1 MKLESRATVI
11 VVLAAVLPLIFAV
24 GFSRSQA
31 NPDPRLI
38 EGAKKEGEVIFY
50 TTMTLDQ
57 SKEVVDRFQ
66 KKYPFIKPTL
76 FRTGGGPLLNKILN
90 EARAG
95 RHAWDVVA
103 GRAEM
108 YVPLME
114 RKLLASYRSPE
125 AKAIDEDLVDKE
137 GYWTAYYVVTYVLGW
152 HTKLVKRED
161 VPKTYE
167 ALIEPKWKGQVSFDN
182 EAYGM
187 LQGLMRAWG
196 REKAIAY
203 FRRIAANDPAMM
215 RGNSERVALAAAGEY
230 PLIVA
235 YNQTLERMVARRAP
249 LDWLPL
255 EPAVVSAFPI
265 MLAAK
270 APNPNAARLYY
281 DFSLSKEGQEMMR
294 GMQRIPVR
302 KDVEPN
308 PPRLFRGYK
317 RVVENPEDYKDFEGL
332 VKVYNDIFKLR

>member
-1 MKLESRATVI
+1 MTKKSSIAGIGAFILCLI
-11 VVLAAVLPLIFAV
+11 VGPGSA
-24 GFSRSQA
+24 SSQTS
-31 NPDPRLI
+31 PDPKLI

-57 SKEVVDRFQ
+57 SKQVVDRFQ

-76 FRTGGGPLLNKILN
+76 FRTGGGPLLNKIFT
-90 EARAG
+90 EARGG
-95 RHAWDVVA
+95 RHAWDITV

-108 YVPLME
+108 VVPLME
-114 RKLLASYRSPE
+114 RKLLAPYRSPE
-125 AKAIDEDLVDKE
+125 AKMIDDDLVDKE
-137 GYWTAYYVVTYVLGW
+137 GYWTAYYVIAYVLGW
-152 HTKLVKRED
+152 HTKLVKKED

-167 ALIEPKWKGQVSFDN
+167 ALVDPKWKGGQLSFDN

-203 FRRIAANDPAMM
+203 FKRIAAIEPSLK
-215 RGNSERVALAAAGEY
+215 RGNTERVALAAAGEY
-230 PLIVA
+230 PLTIS
-235 YNQTLERMVARRAP
+235 YNQTFERMVARGAP
-249 LDWLPL
+249 IDWLPL

-265 MLAAK
+265 MIAAK
-270 APNPNAARLYY
+270 APHPNAARLYY
-281 DFSLSKEGQEMMR
+281 DFSLSKEGQEMLR

-302 KDVEPN
+302 KDVEPD

-332 VKVYNDIFKLR
+332 VKLYNDIFKVR

>member
-1 MKLESRATVI
+1 MSTRFFVALVTAFILFPILGFHRAEGQI
-11 VVLAAVLPLIFAV
+11 
-24 GFSRSQA
+24 
-31 NPDPRLI
+31 NPDPKLV
-38 EGAKKEGEVIFY
+38 EGAKKEGEMIFY

-76 FRTGGGPLLNKILN
+76 FRTGGGPLLNKIFT
-90 EARAG
+90 EARGG
-95 RHAWDVVA
+95 RHAWDVVV

-108 YVPLME
+108 VVPLMQ
-114 RKLLASYRSPE
+114 RKLIASYRSPE
-125 AKAIDEDLVDKE
+125 TKMLDDDLVDQE
-137 GYWTAYYVVTYVLGW
+137 GYWSAYYVISYVLGW
-152 HTKLVKRED
+152 HTKLVKREE

-167 ALIEPKWKGQVSFDN
+167 ALVDPKWKGGQLSFDN

-203 FRRIAANDPAMM
+203 FKRIAAIEPSMK
-215 RGNSERVALAAAGEY
+215 RGNTERVALAAAGEY
-230 PLIVA
+230 PLTIS
-235 YNQTLERMVARRAP
+235 YNQTFERMVARGAP
-249 LDWLPL
+249 MDWLPL

-265 MLAAK
+265 MIAAK
-270 APNPNAARLYY
+270 APHPNAARLYY
-281 DFSLSKEGQEMMR
+281 DFSLSKEGQEMLT

-317 RVVENPEDYKDFEGL
+317 RVVENPEDYTDFEGL
-332 VKVYNDIFKLR
+332 VRLYNDIFKLR

>member
-1 MKLESRATVI
+1 MTGRFFVALFAAFSLFNILGFQRAQGQ
-11 VVLAAVLPLIFAV
+11 L
-24 GFSRSQA
+24 
-31 NPDPRLI
+31 NPDPKI
-38 EGAKKEGEVIFY
+38 VEGAKKEGQMIFY

-66 KKYPFIKPTL
+66 KKYPFVKPTL
-76 FRTGGGPLLNKILN
+76 FRTGGGPLLNKIFT
-90 EARAG
+90 EARGG
-95 RHAWDVVA
+95 RHAWDVVV

-108 YVPLME
+108 VVPLMQ
-114 RKLLASYRSPE
+114 RKLIASYRSPE
-125 AKAIDEDLVDKE
+125 TKMIDEDLVDRE
-137 GYWTAYYVVTYVLGW
+137 GYWSAYYVISYVLGW
-152 HTKLVKRED
+152 HTKLVKREE

-167 ALIEPKWKGQVSFDN
+167 ALVDPKWKGGQLSFDN

-203 FRRIAANDPAMM
+203 FKRIAAIEPSMK
-215 RGNSERVALAAAGEY
+215 RGNTERVALAAAGEY
-230 PLIVA
+230 PLTVS
-235 YNQTLERMVARRAP
+235 YNQTFERMVARGAP
-249 LDWLPL
+249 MDWLPL

-265 MLAAK
+265 MIAAK
-270 APNPNAARLYY
+270 APHPNAARLYY
-281 DFSLSKEGQEMMR
+281 DFSLSKEGQEMLT

-317 RVVENPEDYKDFEGL
+317 RVVENPEDYTDFEGL
-332 VKVYNDIFKLR
+332 VRLYNDIFKLR

>member
-1 MKLESRATVI
+1 METQRCVILTAALVIALVCACSRAS
-11 VVLAAVLPLIFAV
+11 AQ
-24 GFSRSQA
+24 S
-31 NPDPRLI
+31 PDAKLI
-38 EGAKKEGEVIFY
+38 EGAKKEGQVVFY

-57 SKEVVDRFQ
+57 SKEVIDRFQ

-76 FRTGGGPLLNKILN
+76 FRTGGGPLLNKIFT
-90 EARAG
+90 EGRAG
-95 RHAWDVVA
+95 QNLWDVTV

-108 YVPLME
+108 VVPLLE
-114 RKLLASYRSPE
+114 RKMLASYRSPE
-125 AKAIDEDLVDKE
+125 TRMIDDDLVDKE
-137 GYWTAYYVVTYVLGW
+137 GYWTAYYVISYVLGW

-161 VPKTYE
+161 VPRSYE
-167 ALIEPKWKGQVSFDN
+167 ALVDPKWKGGQLSFDN

-203 FRRIAANDPAMM
+203 FRRIAAIEPSMK
-215 RGNSERVALAAAGEY
+215 RGNTERVALAAAGEY
-230 PLIVA
+230 PLTVS
-235 YNQTLERMVARRAP
+235 YNQTFERMVARGAP
-249 LDWLPL
+249 MNWVAL

-265 MLAAK
+265 MISSK
-270 APNPNAARLYY
+270 APHPNAARLYY
-281 DFSLSKEGQEMMR
+281 DFSLSKEGQEMLR

-302 KDVEPN
+302 KDVEPD

-332 VKVYNDIFKLR
+332 VKLYNSIFKLR

>member
-1 MKLESRATVI
+1 MASKRS
-11 VVLAAVLPLIFAV
+11 LPALGTLIFFLSVVINHA
-24 GFSRSQA
+24 SAQ
-31 NPDPRLI
+31 NPDPKVI
-38 EGAKKEGEVIFY
+38 EGAKKEGQMVFY

-57 SKEVVDRFQ
+57 SKEVIDRFQ
-66 KKYPFIKPTL
+66 KKYPFIRATL
-76 FRTGGGPLLNKILN
+76 FRTGGGPLLNKILT
-90 EARAG
+90 EARG
-95 RHAWDVVA
+95 GLHAWDVVA

-108 YVPLME
+108 YVPLMD
-114 RKLLASYRSPE
+114 RKLLAPYRSPE
-125 AKAIDEDLVDKE
+125 TKAIDEDLVDKE

-161 VPKTYE
+161 VPKTYD
-167 ALIEPKWKGQVSFDN
+167 ALVEPKWKGQLSFDN

-203 FRRIAANDPAMM
+203 FRRIAANDPIMK
-215 RGNSERVALAAAGEY
+215 RGNTERVALAAAGEY
-230 PLIVA
+230 PLTVA
-235 YNQTLERMVARRAP
+235 YNQTFERMVARGAP
-249 LDWLPL
+249 IDWLPL
-255 EPAVVSAFPI
+255 EPAVVSAFPV

-281 DFSLSKEGQEMMR
+281 DFSLSKEGQEMLR

-302 KDVEPN
+302 KDVEPH

-332 VKVYNDIFKLR
+332 VRLYNEIFKLR

>member
-1 MKLESRATVI
+1 MLVERRILRISILFLFFSLTFE
-11 VVLAAVLPLIFAV
+11 LASA
-24 GFSRSQA
+24 Q
-31 NPDPRLI
+31 NPDPKII
-38 EGAKKEGEVIFY
+38 EGAKKEGQMVFY

-57 SKEVVDRFQ
+57 SKDVIDRFQ
-66 KKYPFIKPTL
+66 KKYPFIKATL
-76 FRTGGGPLLNKILN
+76 FRTGGGPLLNKIFT

-95 RHAWDVVA
+95 QHLWDVTA

-108 YVPLME
+108 VVPLLE

-125 AKAIDEDLVDKE
+125 TKMIDDDLVDKE
-137 GYWTAYYVVTYVLGW
+137 GYWSGYYVISYVLGW

-161 VPKTYE
+161 VPRTYE
-167 ALIEPKWKGQVSFDN
+167 ALVDPKWKGGQLSFDN

-203 FRRIAANDPAMM
+203 FRRIAAIDPAMK
-215 RGNSERVALAAAGEY
+215 RGNTERVALAAAGEY
-230 PLIVA
+230 PLTIS
-235 YNQTLERMVARRAP
+235 YNQTFERMVARGAP
-249 LDWLPL
+249 MDWVAL

-265 MLAAK
+265 MIAAK
-270 APNPNAARLYY
+270 APHPNAARLYY
-281 DFSLSKEGQEMMR
+281 DFSLSKEGQEMLR

-302 KDVEPN
+302 KDVEPD

-332 VKVYNDIFKLR
+332 VKLYNSIFKLR